1 MFSEEDIL
9 QRIRDRVDH
18 PATAKELLQT
28 LRIPPEHRSAF
39 KRRLRALVAAGSLV
53 EIRGHRFGLPDRMNL
68 VVGRVSTHPRGFAF
82 VEPESD
88 EAGADIYIAGSNLN
102 QAMHGD
108 RVVVRVEHRRG
119 GDRIEGRIVR
129 ILERSAAEVVGRY
142 DRDPGGQG
150 FVVPFDRRILMDV
163 QIPRGDTGGAAVGE
177 MVTVQIARF
186 PTATRPALGRV
197 TEVLGPIDAPGVDTA
212 VIIRKYALRDAH
224 SPEAVAQAHRLG
236 TAVREKDLRSRTDF
250 RRWLTVT
257 IDGEHARDFD
267 DAISIDRLSNG
278 NFWLGV
284 HIADV
289 AHYVLEGSPLDEDAY
304 DRATSVYFP
313 ERAVHMFP
321 AELSTGLCSLNPHVD
336 RLVQS
341 CLMEV
346 DRRSGSVIRYELHD
360 GVIHSQARMT
370 YTAVNAILT
379 HRDPEIIER
388 FRPFVPAFER
398 MHELFEI
405 LHARRRRR
413 GSIDFDLKE
422 SEIILDDAGL
432 VEDIVAAERNVAH
445 RLIEEFMLLANE
457 TVAAHLEKIGMPT
470 LYRVH
475 EPPDPLKV
483 EIFQEF
489 IATLGYSLAA
499 SGRQVES
506 RHFQKLVEK
515 MHGTPEEKPIAFLM
529 LRTMQKARYDHEN
542 LGHFGLAAPS
552 YTHFTS
558 PIRRYPDLVVH
569 RVLRASRQ
577 GADAE
582 HRDEIAVDLP
592 EIARHTSERERR
604 ANDAERELVQWK
616 KVRFMADKV
625 GDEFEGYITGVSAY
639 GLYVELIEHFV
650 EGMVHVSTMADDYY
664 RFIERAHILRG
675 ENTRREYRLGDK
687 VTVQVIR
694 VDLEQRQI
702 DLGITEILEAVR
714 AQRPGRG
721 RAPKGGR
728 EPRGERRQSPRRRG
742 RPGPRER
749 QARRGRGR

>member
-1 MFSEEDIL
+1 MLPEDDIL

-18 PATAKELLQT
+18 PATAKELLQL
-28 LRIPPEHRSAF
+28 LRIPPEARPTF
-39 KRRLRALVAAGSLV
+39 KRRLRALVAAGALV

-68 VVGRVSTHPRGFAF
+68 IVGRVSTHPRGFAF
-82 VEPESD
+82 VEPET
-88 EAGADIYIAGSNLN
+88 AGEEPGSIYIAGNNLN

-108 RVVVRVEHRRG
+108 RVVVRVEHRRS
-119 GDRIEGRIVR
+119 GDRIEGRILR
-129 ILERSAAEVVGRY
+129 ILERSAAQIVGRY

-163 QIPRGDTGGAAVGE
+163 QIPRGEAGSAAVGE
-177 MVTVQIARF
+177 MVTVRITRF

-197 TEVLGPIDAPGVDTA
+197 VEVLGRLDEPGVDTA
-212 VIIRKYALRDAH
+212 VIIRKYGLPDAH
-224 SPEAVAQAHRLG
+224 SAEAVAQARRLG
-236 TAVREKDLRSRTDF
+236 PHVRDKDLQSRTDF

-267 DAISIDRLSNG
+267 DAISIDRLPNG

-289 AHYVLEGSPLDEDAY
+289 AHYVTEGSALDTDAY
-304 DRATSVYFP
+304 ERATSVYFP

-321 AELSTGLCSLNPHVD
+321 SELSTGLCSLNPHVD

-346 DRRSGSVIRYELHD
+346 DRRSGAVVRYELHD

-379 HRDPEIIER
+379 DRDPEMMER
-388 FRPFVPAFER
+388 YRPFVPAFER

-422 SEIILDDAGL
+422 SEIVLDDAGL

-457 TVAAHLEKIGMPT
+457 TVAAHLEKIGMPA

-475 EPPDPLKV
+475 EPPDPAKV
-483 EIFQEF
+483 EVFQEF
-489 IATLGYSLAA
+489 VSTLGYSLGSDGGPIA
-499 SGRQVES
+499 S
-506 RHFQKLVEK
+506 RHFQRLVDK
-515 MHGTPEEKPIAFLM
+515 MRGTPEEKPIAFLM
-529 LRTMQKARYDHEN
+529 LRTMQKARYDAAN
-542 LGHFGLAAPS
+542 LGHFGLAAPA

-569 RVLRASRQ
+569 RVLRVSRQ
-577 GADAE
+577 GGDAAE
-582 HRDEIAVDLP
+582 RAEIAEDLP
-592 EIARHTSERERR
+592 EIARHTSDRERR

-625 GDEFEGYITGVSAY
+625 GDEFDGYVTGVSAY
-639 GLYVELIEHFV
+639 GLYVELVEHFV

-664 RFIERAHILRG
+664 RFLERAHVLRG
-675 ENTRREYRLGDK
+675 ENSRREYRLGDR

-694 VDLEQRQI
+694 VDLERRQI
-702 DLGITEILEAVR
+702 DLGLSEILESVR
-714 AQRPGRG
+714 ASKAVAGRRRPARPGRSRSD
-721 RAPKGGR
+721 RAA
-728 EPRGERRQSPRRRG
+728 PRRRG
-742 RPGPRER
+742 TGG
-749 QARRGRGR
+749 RRRR